1 MTNLVKEMRPQ
12 TVLTYLFWKGTFDRL
27 LALLILIVVSPLI
40 VLIAVLIR
48 IDSSGSAIFYQ
59 ERVGRNGHRFI
70 LYKFRTMHIDNDE
83 TQYKEYLRRFIN
95 EGTPYKVD
103 QQGNALYKIIDDP
116 RVTRFGAFLR
126 ETNLDELPQIINVLK
141 GEMSFVGPRPDIPF
155 AVEMYKDW
163 HKKRLL
169 VQSGMTGL
177 WQVSGINRVPFDE
190 MVRIDIDYIERCSLA
205 LDSKILL
212 KTALRVLRMDGSYQS
227 QEGVRNG

>member
-1 MTNLVKEMRPQ
+1 MSDLVKEMRPQ
-12 TVLTYLFWKGTFDRL
+12 AVSTYLLWKGIFDRL
-27 LALLILIVVSPLI
+27 LALLILSVTSPLFL
-40 VLIAVLIR
+40 LIAVLIR
-48 IDSSGSAIFYQ
+48 LDSTGSPIFAH
-59 ERVGRNGHRFI
+59 ERIGKDGHRFI
-70 LYKFRTMHIDNDE
+70 LYKFRTMYVDNDE

-103 QQGNALYKIIDDP
+103 EQGNSFYKIIDDP

-163 HKKRLL
+163 HKKRFL
-169 VQSGMTGL
+169 VKSGMTGL
-177 WQVSGINRVPFDE
+177 WQVSGVNRVPFDE

-205 LDSKILL
+205 LDCKILL
-212 KTALRVLRMDGSYQS
+212 KTALRVLRMDGSYQH
-227 QEGVRNG
+227 QEEVHSG

>member
-1 MTNLVKEMRPQ
+1 MTDLVKEMRPQ

-27 LALLILIVVSPLI
+27 LALLLLIVVSPLI
-40 VLIAVLIR
+40 VAIAILIR
-48 IDSSGSAIFYQ
+48 LDSPGHAIFSQ
-59 ERVGRNGHRFI
+59 ERVGKDGHRFI
-70 LYKFRTMHIDNDE
+70 LYKFRTMHTDNDE
-83 TQYKEYLRRFIN
+83 TQYKEYLRRFIT

-103 QQGNALYKIIDDP
+103 EQGNALYKIIDDP

-155 AVEMYKDW
+155 AVQMYKDW

-169 VQSGMTGL
+169 AQSGMTGL

-212 KTALRVLRMDGSYQS
+212 KTVLRVLRMDGSYQS

>member
-1 MTNLVKEMRPQ
+1 MADLVKEMKSQ
-12 TVLTYLFWKGTFDRL
+12 TSLLYLFCKGALDRL
-27 LALLILIVVSPLI
+27 LALLILIIASPLMLVI
-40 VLIAVLIR
+40 VVLIR
-48 IDSSGSAIFYQ
+48 LDSPGSAIFAH
-59 ERVGRNGHRFI
+59 ERVGKDGHRFI

-103 QQGNALYKIIDDP
+103 EKGNAVYKIIDDP

-141 GEMSFVGPRPDIPF
+141 GEMSLVGPMPDIPF

-169 VQSGMTGL
+169 VQPGMTGL

-190 MVRIDIDYIERCSLA
+190 MVRTDIDYIEQRSLA
-205 LDSKILL
+205 LDIKIVL
-212 KTALRVLRMDGSYQS
+212 KTVLRVLRMDGSYQRK
-227 QEGVRNG
+227 EG